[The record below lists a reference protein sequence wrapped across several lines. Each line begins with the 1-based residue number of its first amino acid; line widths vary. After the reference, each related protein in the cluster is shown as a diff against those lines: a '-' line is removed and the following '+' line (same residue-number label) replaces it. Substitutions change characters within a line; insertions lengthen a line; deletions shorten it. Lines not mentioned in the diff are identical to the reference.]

1 MVILE
6 GSILDPSG
14 RYVDLSD
21 NMPNTMS
28 TCGGPKGNQ
37 GTYSCVMW
45 GGGYMG
51 SALDPRYTE
60 SLRSEYCQNRSPG

>member
-1 MVILE
+1 MVILG
-6 GSILDPSG
+6 GSILDLSDQP
-14 RYVDLSD
+14 VDLSD

-28 TCGGPKGNQ
+28 TCGRPKGNQ

>member
-14 RYVDLSD
+14 RYVDRSD
-21 NMPNTMS
+21 NMTNTMS

-45 GGGYMG
+45 GVGYKDHGMDQRATGVEHGYMLTAHG
-51 SALDPRYTE
+51 D
-60 SLRSEYCQNRSPG
+60 G